1 MPENLWIAVGLLF
14 AVNLL
19 AGAPLLLG
27 NWSNRILHRFVG
39 LSAGI
44 FLGTVFLHLVP
55 ELAEASAENADAPGM
70 LGGRGPWIAM
80 LCGFLLLFFIER
92 VLLVGDSDE
101 EEDSHDHRHRVLWY
115 ASLAGLAIHAAVAG
129 VGLAAVGEVSESNL
143 GMGITVFF
151 LAILL
156 HKASESLSLA
166 TVMRLAGLPKMR
178 SFVYLAGFS
187 LITPAFLYLGSSFFD
202 PGSTK
207 AALFMGLAAG
217 TFLYVAV
224 CDLLPEVFHGE
235 RRLPEAAA
243 LILGVILAGAGES
256 DTFLVDMFVALV
268 DVFLEMSAWLLFG
281 FFIAGLISVW
291 LNPARLKPWLA
302 ERSVKSVVVA
312 SLVGAPLPLCSCS
325 VLPVAISLR
334 RAGASRGATS
344 AFLISTPETGV
355 DSVAMSAGLLDP
367 FLTIVR
373 PIGAIFSAI
382 FTGLLVN
389 ATEDP
394 NEVDPGQVG
403 AESTCQVHGDHTHGH
418 SHDAPDVDSVDSAPE
433 DRPTFRSA
441 MRFAF
446 VDMMDDLAGAI
457 VFGLAIS
464 AGIYALLPP
473 EVFELPIFSG
483 AWGYLVMLLVGIPIY
498 VCASASTPIAAA
510 MIVKGL
516 SPGAAVVFLMAS
528 PATNTSAL
536 FVILRELGKRTLI
549 AYLAGLAICTLLV
562 GYAVDAGY
570 RILEI
575 TPVMG
580 IGEGDIGH
588 EHTNPFSIAAA
599 VVLAVLLARSLW
611 RTTRASG
618 EDECCG

>member
-14 AVNLL
+14 AVNLF

-27 NWSNRILHRFVG
+27 NWSDRILHRFVG

-55 ELAEASAENADAPGM
+55 ELAEASAESADAPGM
-70 LGGRGPWIAM
+70 LGGRGPWVAM

-92 VLLVGDSDE
+92 VLLAGDSDE
-101 EEDSHDHRHRVLWY
+101 EEKSHDHKHRVLWY

-129 VGLAAVGEVSESNL
+129 VGLAAVGEVNESNL

-187 LITPAFLYLGSSFFD
+187 LITPVFLYLGSSLFD
-202 PGSTK
+202 PGSSK

-256 DTFLVDMFVALV
+256 DTFLVDMLVALI

-291 LNPARLKPWLA
+291 LNPERLKPWLA
-302 ERSVKSVVVA
+302 ERSLKSVIVA

-325 VLPVAISLR
+325 VPPVAISLR

-344 AFLISTPETGV
+344 SFLISTPETGV

-367 FLTIVR
+367 FLTIAR
-373 PIGAIFSAI
+373 PVGAVFSAI

-389 ATEDP
+389 ATEDKDQ
-394 NEVDPGQVG
+394 VDPGQ
-403 AESTCQVHGDHTHGH
+403 AESESTCQVHGDHVHDH
-418 SHDAPDVDSVDSAPE
+418 SHDASSGPQDEPA
-433 DRPTFRSA
+433 FRKA

-457 VFGLAIS
+457 LFGLAIS

-516 SPGAAVVFLMAS
+516 NPGAAVVFLMAS

-549 AYLAGLAICTLLV
+549 AYLAGLAICTLIV

-570 RILEI
+570 RLFEH

-580 IGEGDIGH
+580 IDDGGMGH
-588 EHTNPFSIAAA
+588 EHTNPLSVAAA
-599 VVLAVLLARSLW
+599 VVLALFLARSIW
-611 RTTRASG
+611 RTSG
-618 EDECCG
+618 AGDEGDCCS

>member
-1 MPENLWIAVGLLF
+1 MQLME
-14 AVNLL
+14 
-19 AGAPLLLG
+19 
-27 NWSNRILHRFVG
+27 
-39 LSAGI
+39 
-44 FLGTVFLHLVP
+44 
-55 ELAEASAENADAPGM
+55 
-70 LGGRGPWIAM
+70 
-80 LCGFLLLFFIER
+80 
-92 VLLVGDSDE
+92 DSDE